1 MMDITPEV
9 IDESLVGCKGT
20 MHIKDFLS
28 IHGGSFLLLWEEFG
42 CWLVQII
49 FLCTILNSW

>member
-20 MHIKDFLS
+20 MHIKDFFVDTWKIIL
-28 IHGGSFLLLWEEFG
+28 IIVGGVWLLVFKS
-42 CWLVQII
+42 CFCVQV
-49 FLCTILNSW
+49 